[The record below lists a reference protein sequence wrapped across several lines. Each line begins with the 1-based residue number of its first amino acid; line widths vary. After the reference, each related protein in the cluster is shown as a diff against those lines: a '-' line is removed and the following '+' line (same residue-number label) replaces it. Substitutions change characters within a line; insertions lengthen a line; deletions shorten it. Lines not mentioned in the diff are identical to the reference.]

1 MKVSAPRGM
10 DMVEKLFQA
19 AISHNANDIHLAAGV
34 APALGTGGKLA
45 RMKADPFTS
54 EDIEQMRRQGG

>member
-1 MKVSAPRGM
+1 
-10 DMVEKLFQA
+10 MVEKLFQA